1 MRNVNELVYN
11 IKTFK
16 QAIVEHAN
24 EIKVN
29 GDSNWE
35 SNDAI
40 IDDAGNVEFWFHSH
54 KGEGDHY
61 RTSLNLKLF
70 TDDRVIDHHLANC
83 KTELKEKIEHDV
95 V

>member
-35 SNDAI
+35 S
-40 IDDAGNVEFWFHSH
+40 
-54 KGEGDHY
+54 K
-61 RTSLNLKLF
+61 
-70 TDDRVIDHHLANC
+70 
-83 KTELKEKIEHDV
+83 
-95 V
+95 